1 MNIGARV
8 HTEGR
13 LFTAR
18 RARTAFSV
26 LENQGC
32 WPDIQGCQSL
42 IFESLRF
49 FFNFFSLSLLSHD
62 TWKAITALAWHCN
75 KTSGSEVD

>member
-49 FFNFFSLSLLSHD
+49 FFNFFFID
-62 TWKAITALAWHCN
+62 FIITLNMEGHNCVGMALQ
-75 KTSGSEVD
+75 